1 MNIISRIEGWAKEH
15 PSKTAFHFRNEE
27 ISYGELWERSGR
39 LANYLLINKNICDGQ
54 PIPVYGHKNIFM
66 PVCFLACARSG
77 HPYVP
82 IDTNM
87 PEQRIKDIMESVGS
101 PVILGA
107 DELPFTLE
115 NVLTIGRDCL
125 EEITSD
131 NEENYLGLSP
141 EVPEEYNNKKD
152 DVHYIIFT
160 SGSTGKPKGVQ
171 ITTGNLEAYL
181 EWSVTLVD
189 EQPGVFL
196 NQAPFSFDLSVMDL
210 YTGLATGS
218 TIVSAD
224 RTLTENLVELME
236 YLKEQQPT
244 YWVSTP
250 SFADLCL
257 GAPDFSG
264 KELYSL
270 RKFLFCG
277 EPFQTHTASMLLSR
291 FPSADVI
298 NTYGPTETTVCV
310 TAVKITSEMIANSAD
325 LPVGITKPGTFI
337 YAAGEDGQ
345 PLENGS
351 EGELIICGDTV
362 SPGYFKDPEK
372 TAGAFFTL
380 NDGTRAYR
388 TGDKGYVDGNGMVF
402 CVGRMDGQVKFHGYR
417 IELGDIERNLQALDG
432 VKNAVV
438 FLVKNRGAGESLSA
452 CILQDSDTDTSYSRR
467 KWIRQ
472 TLGQRLPAYMVPR
485 KIVFFNEFPMTLNGK
500 LNKRKLGEMI

>member
-432 VKNAVV
+432 VENAVV

-452 CILQDSDTDTSYSRR
+452 
-467 KWIRQ
+467 
-472 TLGQRLPAYMVPR
+472 
-485 KIVFFNEFPMTLNGK
+485 
-500 LNKRKLGEMI
+500 

>member
-1 MNIISRIEGWAKEH
+1 MNIINRIEGWAKEA
-15 PSKTAFHFRNEE
+15 PDKTAFHFRNGE

-39 LANYLLINKNICDGQ
+39 LANYLLINKDICDGQ
-54 PIPVYGHKNIFM
+54 PIPVYGHKNIYM
-66 PVCFLACARSG
+66 PVCFLACVRSG

-87 PEQRIKDIMESVGS
+87 PEQRIRDIMESVGS

-107 DELPFTLE
+107 DKLPFVPE
-115 NVLTIGRDCL
+115 NVLTVGRDYL

-131 NEENYLGLSP
+131 NEEKDFCFSP
-141 EVPEEYNNKKD
+141 EVPAEYNNGKD

-181 EWSVTLVD
+181 DWSVTLVD
-189 EQPGVFL
+189 EEPGVFL

-224 RTLTENLVELME
+224 RALTEDLGELME
-236 YLKEQQPT
+236 YLKEQQPA

-264 KELYSL
+264 KTLSSL

-277 EPFQTHTASMLLSR
+277 EPFQKHTASRLLNR
-291 FPSADVI
+291 FPEADVI

-310 TAVKITSEMIANSAD
+310 TAVKITSQMTESSGD
-325 LPVGITKPGTFI
+325 LPVGITKPGTVI

-345 PLENGS
+345 PLENGC

-372 TAGAFFTL
+372 TAQAFFTL
-380 NDGTRAYR
+380 SDGTRAYR
-388 TGDKGYVDGNGMVF
+388 TGDKGYVDENGMVF
-402 CVGRMDGQVKFHGYR
+402 CGGRMDGQVKLHGYR
-417 IELGDIERNLQALDG
+417 IELGDIEKNLQDLDG
-432 VKNAVV
+432 VENAAV

-452 CILQDSDTDTSYSRR
+452 CILQNSDTDTSYSLR

-485 KIVFFNEFPMTLNGK
+485 KIVFFNEFPMTINGK
-500 LNKRKLGEMI
+500 LDKRKLGEMI